1 MLFRKYLLSLL
12 SVSAVFAAAEYDALV
27 SGALF
32 NGIDTTRPGH
42 QGLSIFAD
50 SRNHPSAVAS
60 ILLYLAN
67 KSRFTPKRSKNGV
80 IRDGTS
86 YRLFARQSVTFPA
99 FVKRYQTYVE
109 LELHT
114 GDREELAEKI
124 EEWYEA
130 QMADPRQIGIAF
142 QNLVPKYIE
151 GGIGDDLDNDSLEM
165 DEDSLQWDMYNRFS
179 THPRWFGRRQEEA
192 PQATTST
199 WLLSHIVVYS
209 EPHVSPSFEL
219 SSISLKLS
227 RDPRTGKAHI
237 VPQKIVLEQTMFS
250 VDSEYLKQRAEYFAE
265 FVETVKMNRFL
276 DEISTYSN
284 QDAV

>member
-1 MLFRKYLLSLL
+1 MLFRKYLLSLF
-12 SVSAVFAAAEYDALV
+12 SVTVVFAAAEYDALV

-32 NGIDTTRPGH
+32 NGIDTTQPGH
-42 QGLSIFAD
+42 QGLSIFSD

-80 IRDGTS
+80 IRDGSS

-99 FVKRYQTYVE
+99 FIKRYQSYAE

-114 GDREELAEKI
+114 GGREELAEKI
-124 EEWYEA
+124 EEWYDA
-130 QMADPRQIGIAF
+130 QMADPSQIGMAF
-142 QNLVPKYIE
+142 QNLVPKYID
-151 GGIGDDLDNDSLEM
+151 GDIGDESDNDSLEAN
-165 DEDSLQWDMYNRFS
+165 EGSLQWDMPDRFS
-179 THPRWFGRRQEEA
+179 THPRWFGRRQRKV

-209 EPHVSPSFEL
+209 EPHVAPSFEL
-219 SSISLKLS
+219 ASINLKLS

-250 VDSEYLKQRAEYFAE
+250 VDSEYLKQRAGYFAE

-276 DEISTYSN
+276 DEISTYSK
-284 QDAV
+284 QGTA

>member
-1 MLFRKYLLSLL
+1 VYRPK
-12 SVSAVFAAAEYDALV
+12 VTVVFAAAEYDALV

-32 NGIDTTRPGH
+32 NGIDTTRPGN
-42 QGLSIFAD
+42 QGLSIFSD

-86 YRLFARQSVTFPA
+86 YRSFARQSVTFPA
-99 FVKRYQTYVE
+99 FVKRYQSYVE

-114 GDREELAEKI
+114 GGREELAEKI

-130 QMADPRQIGIAF
+130 QMADPRQIGMAF
-142 QNLVPKYIE
+142 QNLVPKYIDSD
-151 GGIGDDLDNDSLEM
+151 IGDHFDNDGLEM
-165 DEDSLQWDMYNRFS
+165 NEDSLQWDMSDRFS
-179 THPRWFGRRQEEA
+179 THPRWFGRRQQEA
-192 PQATTST
+192 SQATTST

-209 EPHVSPSFEL
+209 EPHVAPSFEL
-219 SSISLKLS
+219 ASINLKLS
-227 RDPRTGKAHI
+227 RDPGTGKAHI

-250 VDSEYLKQRAEYFAE
+250 VDSEYLKQRAEYFAD

-276 DEISTYSN
+276 DEISTYSD
-284 QDAV
+284 QGAA